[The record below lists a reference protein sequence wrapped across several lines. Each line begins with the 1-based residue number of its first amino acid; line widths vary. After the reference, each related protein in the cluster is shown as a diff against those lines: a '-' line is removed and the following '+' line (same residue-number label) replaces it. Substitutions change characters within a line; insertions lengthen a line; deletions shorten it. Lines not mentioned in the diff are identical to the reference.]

1 MGNNGPEVLPGTY
14 RIKVAY
20 GDLEK
25 ETTVEVLADP
35 RFTIARGDRES
46 KRAAIQR
53 AGALQ
58 EIISRAIVRILDTR
72 ADLERVLGHA
82 DRLADDADDA
92 DKEEDPYKSLRQA
105 AESLQDSLTT
115 MEKRLRVPPGTRGII
130 ADDDALSQVR
140 SLISFL
146 SSSWDAPT
154 VAQRQRLQT
163 VAAGV
168 EQALD
173 DFNHLYDNEVNEF
186 RRKVSSSGLVL
197 FAEQEPLQVKR

>member
-1 MGNNGPEVLPGTY
+1 
-14 RIKVAY
+14 
-20 GDLEK
+20 
-25 ETTVEVLADP
+25 
-35 RFTIARGDRES
+35 
-46 KRAAIQR
+46 
-53 AGALQ
+53 
-58 EIISRAIVRILDTR
+58 
-72 ADLERVLGHA
+72 
-82 DRLADDADDA
+82 
-92 DKEEDPYKSLRQA
+92 
-105 AESLQDSLTT
+105 
-115 MEKRLRVPPGTRGII
+115 VPPGTRGII

-168 EQALD
+168 EQALE

-186 RRKVSSSGLVL
+186 RRKVSSSGLAL